1 MAGKDLQSS
10 RLNAE
15 EPEEREVKSFS
26 AKIMFCQNVAR
37 QNCVPEFW
45 DGNLV
50 IDVSL
55 HPKSAQQKFPKF
67 TGGYS
72 LLLLPEF

>member
-1 MAGKDLQSS
+1 ML
-10 RLNAE
+10 R
-15 EPEEREVKSFS
+15 
-26 AKIMFCQNVAR
+26 AKIACQH
-37 QNCVPEFW
+37 FW
-45 DGNLV
+45 DRNLV

-55 HPKSAQQKFPKF
+55 HPKSAKVNVPKF

>member
-10 RLNAE
+10 GLKAG
-15 EPEEREVKSFS
+15 ERDVTYIS
-26 AKIMFCQNVAR
+26 AKIMFCQNVSR

-45 DGNLV
+45 DGDLV

-55 HPKSAQQKFPKF
+55 HPKSAQINFPKF

-72 LLLLPEF
+72 LLLSPEL